1 MPRKAMKSIIEI
13 DLHSITCPGTFLRQY
28 EYVYLRIEMLGLEA
42 RTKSVPPTFP
52 LFFREKLKF
61 KKTFQDCTDPALVA
75 SLLKG
80 DNVVIELIQQTDYIS
95 EGNVIAHCS
104 SNTHDF
110 LYPSIPPYY
119 GSGREILLY
128 KTSKFKPIRIT
139 GEPVKLEFSTKTIIK
154 EVADSLLSLTKD
166 DAERVPSRIN
176 KTEKRTVKVKKCSL
190 KRSHSYSDVNNDFV
204 VGHIDGKVLSNRNF
218 STFIRPKTRRSSSP
232 ARALTRSASPKL
244 TRSKSNGKL
253 DKENSKSVESIPS
266 RKLLRDY
273 SLTPTIGSHYRS
285 ATAPQI
291 YEPVYSPVKSLGYA
305 FDDLNLYSNYRRRNL
320 FSPNLNA
327 ALRSSTRIQRRIEDI
342 IRKKDYSLD
351 TDSDSDLTLDVLR
364 ETLREERKALNEAI
378 KEADREAFYRSLN
391 RTR

>member
-154 EVADSLLSLTKD
+154 EVADSLLSLT
-166 DAERVPSRIN
+166 
-176 KTEKRTVKVKKCSL
+176 
-190 KRSHSYSDVNNDFV
+190 
-204 VGHIDGKVLSNRNF
+204 
-218 STFIRPKTRRSSSP
+218 TRRSSSP